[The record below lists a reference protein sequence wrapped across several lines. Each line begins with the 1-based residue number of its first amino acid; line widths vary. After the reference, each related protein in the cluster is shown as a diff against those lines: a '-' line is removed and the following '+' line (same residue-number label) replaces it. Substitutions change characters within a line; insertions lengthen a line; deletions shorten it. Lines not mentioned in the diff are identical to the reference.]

1 MAKNFEQA
9 TAEELEEFRASVVKA
24 ILHEE
29 GLYCNDQYK
38 DQYKKLAK
46 ILSAMATVSKKN
58 GVTVSYNV
66 DPDGHSD
73 ISVSP
78 YEPMEYTT
86 TTKPIKKEA
95 EK

>member
-9 TAEELEEFRASVVKA
+9 TEEELEKLKESVVEA

-29 GLYCNDQYK
+29 GLYCNDPFK
-38 DQYKKLAK
+38 GLAK
-46 ILSAMATVSKKN
+46 TLSAMATVSKKN
-58 GVTVSYNV
+58 GVTISYNV

-78 YEPMEYTT
+78 YEQMEYTT

-95 EK
+95 KK